1 MKAQFE
7 PVMARLKRAV
17 NAHSYAELGR
27 LLGLSTSAYANR
39 KKSDSIPYDAIIHMA
54 RSRKIDLKWL
64 FFGDGTPVKPRFRYD
79 HRRGRWYLIPTPDG
93 LIERL
98 SILAN
103 EVFAFDEREAREV
116 ARTGRGDRLW
126 QNDLLAFEAVIW
138 DAVFSV
144 AGVGTLPGSFARRYG
159 RLAAEL
165 GVPNRIQECRWP
177 EAA

>member
-1 MKAQFE
+1 M
-7 PVMARLKRAV
+7 
-17 NAHSYAELGR
+17 
-27 LLGLSTSAYANR
+27 
-39 KKSDSIPYDAIIHMA
+39 
-54 RSRKIDLKWL
+54 
-64 FFGDGTPVKPRFRYD
+64 KPRFRYD
-79 HRRGRWYLIPTPDG
+79 HRRGRWYLIPTSDG
-93 LIERL
+93 LVERL

-103 EVFAFDEREAREV
+103 YVFAFDEREARQV
-116 ARTGRGDRLW
+116 ARTGRGDRHW

-165 GVPNRIQECRWP
+165 GVPNRIQESHWP